1 MIRGINMEWW
11 FERDMVFLIT
21 VVCISSIFIYALE
34 LPTYTHLSNN
44 NSTTPT
50 NYTTIPANTI
60 RIGNCIFPLKLYN
73 NMTAPQIE
81 NATLICYK

>member
-1 MIRGINMEWW
+1 MRNSFDRFG
-11 FERDMVFLIT
+11 RDMLILIIIGCLLG
-21 VVCISSIFIYALE
+21 VLAVALQIPYYA
-34 LPTYTHLSNN
+34 HLSTP

-50 NYTTIPANTI
+50 NYTTIPANSI

>member
-1 MIRGINMEWW
+1 MDK
-11 FERDMVFLIT
+11 FQRDMLFLLTIASIT
-21 VVCISSIFIYALE
+21 AMIGFALGTGSVAN
-34 LPTYTHLSNN
+34 LLTP

-50 NYTTIPANTI
+50 NYTTMPSNSIK
-60 RIGNCIFPLKLYN
+60 IGNCIFPLKLYN

>member
-1 MIRGINMEWW
+1 MNMESD
-11 FERDMVFLIT
+11 EEMMLLVIT
-21 VVCISSIFIYALE
+21 CGCVSAIIIFGFVMPSHAN
-34 LPTYTHLSNN
+34 LSNN
-44 NSTTPT
+44 NSAILT
-50 NYTTIPANTI
+50 NYTTMPTNSI

>member
-1 MIRGINMEWW
+1 MDWFIRDLMLILTISCMFGIIA
-11 FERDMVFLIT
+11 F
-21 VVCISSIFIYALE
+21 ALGIATN
-34 LPTYTHLSNN
+34 PHLSIH

-50 NYTTIPANTI
+50 NYTTIPANSI

>member
-1 MIRGINMEWW
+1 MRNSFNRFG
-11 FERDMVFLIT
+11 RDILLCLAIG
-21 VVCISSIFIYALE
+21 SIFSIILLALGITI
-34 LPTYTHLSNN
+34 PTPFSTH
-44 NSTTPT
+44 NSTIPT
-50 NYTTIPANTI
+50 NYTTIPANSI